1 MNRSLQLI
9 LNYIEED
16 CVVITNL
23 QFTNNLLS
31 IKLRFDNGESRRLFI
46 SLENC
51 YFENNQEFTQYVFNE
66 FVSEYELIRGNLN
79 CQ

>member
-9 LNYIEED
+9 LNYIDED
-16 CVVITNL
+16 CVVITKL
-23 QFTNNLLS
+23 EFTSLYMAIS
-31 IKLRFDNGESRRLFI
+31 IRFGIGDIRRIFI
-46 SLENC
+46 SLTNC
-51 YFENNQEFTQYVFNE
+51 YFENNQQFTQYVFNE

>member
-16 CVVITNL
+16 SVIITNL
-23 QFTNNLLS
+23 QFNNNLLS
-31 IKLRFDNGESRRLFI
+31 IKLRFKNGESKRLFI

-51 YFENNQEFTQYVFNE
+51 YFENNQEFTEYVFNE
-66 FVSEYELIRGNLN
+66 FVSEYELIRRNIN

>member
-16 CVVITNL
+16 SVIITNL

-31 IKLRFDNGESRRLFI
+31 IKLRFDNGESKRFFI
-46 SLENC
+46 SLANC
-51 YFENNQEFTQYVFNE
+51 YFENNQEFTEYVFNE
-66 FVSEYELIRGNLN
+66 FVSEYELIRGNLK
-79 CQ
+79 

>member
-1 MNRSLQLI
+1 MNRVLQLI

-16 CVVITNL
+16 SVVIINL

-31 IKLRFDNGESRRLFI
+31 IKLRFKNGESRRLFI
-46 SLENC
+46 SLVNC
-51 YFENNQEFTQYVFNE
+51 YFENNQEFTEYVFNE

>member
-9 LNYIEED
+9 LNYIDED
-16 CVVITNL
+16 CVIITKL

-31 IKLRFDNGESRRLFI
+31 INLRFANGESRRIFI
-46 SLENC
+46 SLVNC